1 VQQSAALMIAEL
13 TGFLPASPTVFAA
26 VSSTK
31 KIVTML
37 VIFM

>member
-1 VQQSAALMIAEL
+1 VIAEL

-37 VIFM
+37 AIFM

>member
-1 VQQSAALMIAEL
+1 MIAEL
-13 TGFLPASPTVFAA
+13 TGFSLALPSVVAA

-31 KIVTML
+31 EIITMC